1 MKNLQIRA
9 LFHALGIG
17 VYIAVIAFVLQNGE
31 RIFGKMDNFFGPLAF
46 LLLFVLSAVIT
57 SALVLGKP
65 ILMYLDNQKKEALK
79 LFFYTIT
86 YLLAI
91 TIIIFVL
98 QIVLK

>member
-31 RIFGKMDNFFGPLAF
+31 RVFGKMNNFFGPLSF
-46 LLLFVLSAVIT
+46 LLLFVISAVVT